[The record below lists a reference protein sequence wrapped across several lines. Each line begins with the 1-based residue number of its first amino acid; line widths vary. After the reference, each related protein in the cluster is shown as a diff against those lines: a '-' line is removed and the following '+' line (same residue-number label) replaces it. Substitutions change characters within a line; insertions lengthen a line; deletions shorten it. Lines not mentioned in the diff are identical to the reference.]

1 MALFYFCGQQKL
13 VTFILQI
20 CPTGYMGRQPIKNPT
35 HQKYMRVP
43 EEFRQYVIRYRRSS
57 NEPLYM
63 VVGRLF
69 HTMKETKE
77 QLFLESEQK
86 TRTILALTER
96 CRELEK
102 QQWSF
107 E

>member
-1 MALFYFCGQQKL
+1 
-13 VTFILQI
+13 
-20 CPTGYMGRQPIKNPT
+20 MGRQPIRNPIP
-35 HQKYMRVP
+35 Q
-43 EEFRQYVIRYRRSS
+43 QNIRIPKDFVEYIVRHRNSS
-57 NEPLYM
+57 KEPLYM
-63 VVGRLF
+63 VFRRMHHYFL
-69 HTMKETKE
+69 ENRE
-77 QLFLESEQK
+77 DLFLESEQK